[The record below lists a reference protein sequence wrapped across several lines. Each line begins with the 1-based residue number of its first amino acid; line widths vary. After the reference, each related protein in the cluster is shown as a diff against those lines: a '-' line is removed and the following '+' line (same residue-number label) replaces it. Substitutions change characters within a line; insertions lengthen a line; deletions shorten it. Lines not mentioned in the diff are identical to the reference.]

1 MGTHQRIEE
10 LAVLGNGEVQ
20 EVVHDHVVPERRV
33 NAEQIGEQPLNHR
46 IAPSPGLLLF
56 GDAEAEIL
64 IE

>member
-1 MGTHQRIEE
+1 
-10 LAVLGNGEVQ
+10 VQ